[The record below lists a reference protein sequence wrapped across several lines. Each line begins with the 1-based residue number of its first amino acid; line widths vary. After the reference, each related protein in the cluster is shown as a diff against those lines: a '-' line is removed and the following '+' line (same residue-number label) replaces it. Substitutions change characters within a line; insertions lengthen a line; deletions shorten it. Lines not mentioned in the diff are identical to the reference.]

1 MSLDQKKHYLESYKR
16 AREKYETLK
25 SSLESVHSA
34 SYFNCNSRNN
44 KPSKTIIDK
53 INAVDNA
60 YFKQLDEFMKINK
73 LLLNDNILYCKYVC
87 LMSDEEIANDNDMST
102 KEMKKWIDRRIRK
115 LNIV

>member
-44 KPSKTIIDK
+44 KPS
-53 INAVDNA
+53 
-60 YFKQLDEFMKINK
+60 
-73 LLLNDNILYCKYVC
+73 NILYCKYVC